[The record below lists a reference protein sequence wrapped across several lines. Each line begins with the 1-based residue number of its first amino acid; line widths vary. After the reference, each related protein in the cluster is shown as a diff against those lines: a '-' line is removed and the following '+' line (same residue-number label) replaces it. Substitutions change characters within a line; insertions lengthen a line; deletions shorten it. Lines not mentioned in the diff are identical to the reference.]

1 MRGASGNLA
10 APAKGRFSSVV
21 GGVGYEIKVNG
32 VDHRRRRRPRKDFYE
47 LSDISRTPNLLAT
60 CI

>member
-1 MRGASGNLA
+1 MRGESGNLA
-10 APAKGRFSSVV
+10 APAEGRFSSVV

-32 VDHRRRRRPRKDFYE
+32 VDHRRRRRPHKDFYE
-47 LSDISRTPNLLAT
+47 LSDISRIPHLLAT